1 MLGQSNLA
9 FVFFDMSLSFAG
21 TLSNLYTELETAS
34 SELGGGR
41 VSFVFPLERT
51 EGMNLHQEYNWSQ

>member
-1 MLGQSNLA
+1 
-9 FVFFDMSLSFAG
+9 MSLSFAG
-21 TLSNLYTELETAS
+21 TLSNIYTELGTAS
-34 SELGGGR
+34 SKLGGGR